1 MLLFVMALLFVSV
14 ECQVDLV
21 SFFGDCQKT
30 EETFDDC
37 VKDRLN
43 SLNGFFKSGLP
54 DYGIAPFDPFFAP
67 EVPQKRRGPFFNY
80 KLVLRNVTE
89 SGWTSSQVTKFKSDL
104 NRNYIEYTQFF
115 PEKRLNGLYEIEG
128 TFFGNKVSN
137 QGTWNL
143 DLFDFL
149 QTTKVTRKPRRNAL
163 GQAIPNPPLKAEF
176 YVQTTNK
183 LKLHIGHLAGGRTIV
198 ENILDWIINTAW
210 QPGFVVLK
218 PLINDLVS
226 TAFTEIY
233 NKNFQ
238 NFPFETVFPN

>member
-1 MLLFVMALLFVSV
+1 LYIIHSKDVSALHDGVCF
-14 ECQVDLV
+14 
-21 SFFGDCQKT
+21 
-30 EETFDDC
+30 
-37 VKDRLN
+37 R
-43 SLNGFFKSGLP
+43 
-54 DYGIAPFDPFFAP
+54 
-67 EVPQKRRGPFFNY
+67 
-80 KLVLRNVTE
+80 
-89 SGWTSSQVTKFKSDL
+89 SDL

-198 ENILDWIINTAW
+198 GEC
-210 QPGFVVLK
+210 
-218 PLINDLVS
+218 
-226 TAFTEIY
+226 
-233 NKNFQ
+233 
-238 NFPFETVFPN
+238 